1 MLLDTTTPMG
11 ALSLEPMSSESRDKQ
26 QQPHTAGESPV
37 DVIASIRRDLA
48 EFQRSSSK
56 EDLREFMREACKAP
70 LIQAFHHNA
79 DAYSALIEHLVDRGL
94 IPLPPPR
101 RSKRA
106 AETAAGR
113 FDRHLADYRK

>member
-1 MLLDTTTPMG
+1 MDTTTPMG

-26 QQPHTAGESPV
+26 QQQRRSPV

-113 FDRHLADYRK
+113 FDRHLADYYK